1 MLNLVYTRYIA
12 ASVISLGV
20 DFAVFMAAL
29 TLGAPPAIAA
39 ATGYIAG
46 IICHWAISSRFV
58 FAGQMAATASGRQQ
72 QQALFV
78 LSALVGLGLTTGI
91 VGIGIGVCLGV
102 CLQHRRGI
110 PVQAPQGVD
119 QLGGG
124 RMAREPVRNHRLL
137 LGRTLT
143 SQVTVEKR
151 EIECWR
157 RHECV

>member
-1 MLNLVYTRYIA
+1 MLNLVYTRYIG

-91 VGIGIGVCLGV
+91 VGIGSRFGLDPRIAKVIATMV
-102 CLQHRRGI
+102 SF
-110 PVQAPQGVD
+110 QATYV
-119 QLGGG
+119 L
-124 RMAREPVRNHRLL
+124 RKKVVFA
-137 LGRTLT
+137 
-143 SQVTVEKR
+143 
-151 EIECWR
+151 
-157 RHECV
+157 

>member
-1 MLNLVYTRYIA
+1 MLNLVHTRYIA

-78 LSALVGLGLTTGI
+78 LSALVGLGLTSGI
-91 VGIGIGVCLGV
+91 VGIGSRFGLDPRIAKVIAIMV
-102 CLQHRRGI
+102 SF
-110 PVQAPQGVD
+110 QATYV
-119 QLGGG
+119 L
-124 RMAREPVRNHRLL
+124 RKKVVFA
-137 LGRTLT
+137 
-143 SQVTVEKR
+143 
-151 EIECWR
+151 
-157 RHECV
+157 